1 VNPVRDRAILYG
13 TGFLRA
19 VATGMVGVLLGL
31 YLARLGFAAGPIGL
45 IVGAGLGGAAL
56 ATLAVTAIGDRLPR
70 RTWLIGL
77 SLLAAGGALAVA
89 VSSSGAALAVA
100 AAVGM
105 LNGMG
110 RDRGAALVLEQ
121 AALPGT
127 TDDRGRTRAFAWL
140 GVLQDGGHALGGLAA
155 GVPGLLGAGDD
166 VAVLRLTMAVP
177 AALAFL
183 SAALYLGLSAA
194 VESPWRAPLRRRPSH
209 EASVPLQPAPTERHP
224 PGQPAPTERHPPG
237 QPAPTERRPPG
248 QLIGGSDAR
257 RLTPESRGIV
267 ARLAA
272 LFAVDSVAGGFL
284 ATALIAYFLAERF
297 GVGGGVLGPLFFV
310 ARIANAGSHLAA
322 AWLAARIGLVN
333 TMVFTHVPSSLLLI
347 TIPWAPSFPV
357 AAALFILREALVEM
371 DVPTRQSYTMAVVR
385 PAERTTAAGVT
396 NLVRLAGWA
405 VGPAVAGVLM
415 QGGLLAGPLYVGA
428 AMKIGYDLLLYRA
441 FRHLRPPEERTDV
454 ECGA

>member
-1 VNPVRDRAILYG
+1 MNPTRDRAILYC

-19 VATGMVGVLLGL
+19 FATGMVGVLLGL
-31 YLARLGFAAGPIGL
+31 YLARLGFGAAPIGL
-45 IVGAGLGGAAL
+45 IVGVGLGGAAL
-56 ATLAVTAIGDRLPR
+56 ATLAVTLIGDRLPR
-70 RTWLIGL
+70 RAWLIGL
-77 SLLAAGGALAVA
+77 SMLAGGGALAVA
-89 VSSSGAALAVA
+89 ASSSGAALAVA

-110 RDRGAALVLEQ
+110 RDRGAALVVEQ

-127 TDDRGRTRAFAWL
+127 TDDRGRTTAFAWL

-155 GVPGLLGAGDD
+155 GLPALLGDGDD
-166 VAVLRLTMAVP
+166 LAVLRLTMAVP
-177 AALAFL
+177 AAVALL

-194 VESPWRAPLRRRPSH
+194 VEAG
-209 EASVPLQPAPTERHP
+209 A
-224 PGQPAPTERHPPG
+224 
-237 QPAPTERRPPG
+237 
-248 QLIGGSDAR
+248 DATGER

-284 ATALIAYFLAERF
+284 ATALLAYFLAERF
-297 GVGGGVLGPLFFV
+297 GVGGGLLGPLFFV
-310 ARIANAGSHLAA
+310 ARVANAASHLGA

-333 TMVFTHVPSSLLLI
+333 TMVFTHIPSSLLLI
-347 TIPWAPSFPV
+347 TIPWAPNFPV
-357 AAALFILREALVEM
+357 AAALFVLREGLVEM

-385 PAERTTAAGVT
+385 PEERTTAAGVT

-405 VGPAVAGVLM
+405 VGPAVAGALM

-441 FRHLRPPEERTDV
+441 FRHRRPPEERDERKGT
-454 ECGA
+454 G